1 MHADGRTHMPARRIV
16 RRMLKQPSRDALRAR
31 RLASVAPIDT
41 RVLDLSAWN
50 RLRGRA

>member
-1 MHADGRTHMPARRIV
+1 MRASSHTRMPARRIG
-16 RRMLKQPSRDALRAR
+16 RRMAKQPSRDALRAR

-41 RVLDLSAWN
+41 RVLDLSVWN